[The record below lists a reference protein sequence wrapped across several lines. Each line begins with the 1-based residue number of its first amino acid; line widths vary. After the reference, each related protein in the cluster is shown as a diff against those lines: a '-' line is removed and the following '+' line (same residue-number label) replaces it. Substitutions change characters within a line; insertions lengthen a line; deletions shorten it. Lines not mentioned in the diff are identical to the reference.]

1 MKTYQIRA
9 MMREAQ
15 SIVDSFKTEE
25 EATTEEKRAAASSQQ
40 ITFLS
45 AEIESLDRLISLL
58 EAGVEVAEGDEDVRS

>member
-1 MKTYQIRA
+1 VKTYQIRA

-15 SIVDSFKTEE
+15 SIVDSFKAEE
-25 EATTEEKRAAASSQQ
+25 GATTEEKRAAASSQQ

-58 EAGVEVAEGDEDVRS
+58 EAGVEVAERGEDVRS